1 MSYVCGQMS
10 GDILWIELCLL
21 NLMFLL
27 VRIILCMVDR
37 GVIKFTALISH
48 NTSCM
53 PR

>member
-1 MSYVCGQMS
+1 MS
-10 GDILWIELCLL
+10 GDILWFKLCLL

-37 GVIKFTALISH
+37 VVIKFVVLISH

>member
-1 MSYVCGQMS
+1 MSDVCGQMY

-37 GVIKFTALISH
+37 GVIKFDALISH